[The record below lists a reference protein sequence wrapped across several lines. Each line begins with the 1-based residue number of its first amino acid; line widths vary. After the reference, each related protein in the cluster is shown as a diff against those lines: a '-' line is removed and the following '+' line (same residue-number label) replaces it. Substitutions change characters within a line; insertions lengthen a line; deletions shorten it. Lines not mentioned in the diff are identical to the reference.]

1 MNSLAHDKNV
11 PHAVSVKCTD
21 TKLIVSLV
29 DGRELSVPLTWFPRL
44 EKATDG
50 QRASYE
56 LLGEGQGIHWPE
68 LDEDVSVE
76 GLLQGRR
83 AAH

>member
-1 MNSLAHDKNV
+1 MNSLAHERNV

-21 TKLIVSLV
+21 KDLIVSLA
-29 DGRELSVPLTWFPRL
+29 DGRVLSVPLAWFPRL
-44 EKATDG
+44 EKATDV
-50 QRASYE
+50 QRARYE
-56 LLGEGQGIHWPE
+56 LLGKGQGIHWPD

-76 GLLQGRR
+76 GLLQGQR